1 MRRSGLD
8 RQLGDVL
15 EFVYM
20 DAPHEATGPPPAD
33 VTPFF
38 EGPYRQWWATEEVT
52 PLPPV
57 IYSVLVYIGN
67 VHWQPLT
74 GVGLSDLLIAQ
85 SLAKSLALS

>member
-8 RQLGDVL
+8 RKLEDVL

-38 EGPYRQWWATEEVT
+38 EGPYRQWWATEEVI
-52 PLPPV
+52 PLPPAT
-57 IYSVLVYIGN
+57 YSVLVCIGN
-67 VHWQPLT
+67 VHWQPVI

-85 SLAKSLALS
+85 SLNQSLALS